1 MKLEYNILWIDNDL
15 PGYIERGEVTDI
27 ENFLTENGF
36 EPNIE
41 KVFDEAELDQFIDK
55 HKYDLIIS
63 DFNLENTTG
72 GRVIERIRNEKQ
84 LDTEILF
91 YTAQASNSEKFN
103 EEVRSLAFVERL
115 TFQLGRDDLMT
126 KIEKVIILTLKK
138 LLELNATRGLITAA
152 TSDLDVEIEE
162 IFYQL
167 NELPVE
173 EDTKPKVEKIFKTDY
188 KEMKKNYLKQCKA
201 KRDNHLSNH
210 KQYFSLSDSFRKYN
224 ILKELLKLTN
234 FEGFDLN
241 LFRKYGKDVILIR
254 NKFAHAKAIDDN
266 ETLKLKGQIEGQDFE
281 FTEASC
287 VEIRNNLIKHKRN
300 IETLKNLINNG

>member
-27 ENFLTENGF
+27 EDFLTENGF

-41 KVFDEAELDQFIDK
+41 KVFDEADLDQFIDK

-72 GRVIERIRNEKQ
+72 GRVIERIRNVKQ

-126 KIEKVIILTLKK
+126 KIEKVIALTLKK

-152 TSDLDVEIEE
+152 TSDLDVEIEDLVMILVYE
-162 IFYQL
+162 KLKLSNDEVNKIVNFYVDDFL
-167 NELPVE
+167 KKSPDHFLKKYNEHGFKNWFHRIE
-173 EDTKPKVEKIFKTDY
+173 ASRKWKIF
-188 KEMKKNYLKQCKA
+188 
-201 KRDNHLSNH
+201 R
-210 KQYFSLSDSFRKYN
+210 
-224 ILKELLKLTN
+224 ELLKKIDDD
-234 FEGFDLN
+234 E
-241 LFRKYGKDVILIR
+241 IR
-254 NKFAHAKAIDDN
+254 NFLKYNKNYQTQVIDIRNIFAHAKEIIN
-266 ETLKLKGQIEGQDFE
+266 EQGIPVLKGQLGKDDEE

-287 VEIRNNLIKHKRN
+287 VVIRKNLIEHKRN
-300 IETLKNLINNG
+300 IKMLKNLLNK